1 MKMVFIQNL
10 SLSHFGITYISAV
23 LKRRGYLTD
32 VFVEGLHKDIVE
44 DVCRARP
51 DIVGFTCITGD
62 HQWVGKK
69 AAEIKRYLDVPI
81 IVGGPHPTYFPD
93 MIETENIDIIARGES
108 ENVVLELMA
117 RLQNKEEISN
127 IAGLW
132 VKKNG
137 RIYKNPVALLIGD
150 LDALP
155 FPDRNIYSKYDFLDK
170 EEEFQICSS
179 RGCPFSCSFCY
190 NASKKKLYFGQ
201 KVVRKRSVDN
211 IISEIQFLRQKYP
224 NLESIS
230 FNDDNLGLNP
240 KWFNEFCEKYGQLDA
255 PPPFIASLRAD
266 FISEERAKKL
276 KKANCFCVTIGL
288 ESGNAE
294 MRNNILKKDISNET
308 YLLAAR
314 FIKENGIKLRT
325 SNIIFLPGETIEMGF
340 ETLWLNKKMKVNYAW
355 VYPLQP
361 YPGTEIYQY
370 AVENG
375 FLDKEFSF
383 DDIDPLGML
392 KSPLERKLKD
402 GKKLKVLHRLFYYG
416 VKIPGFVYLLKLLVY
431 FPNNFIFEFLLR
443 FSLLINY
450 AKFHEISL
458 FRALMVVNRVFWT
471 ERHIRM
477 SLKDE
482 DMKEV

>member
-1 MKMVFIQNL
+1 M
-10 SLSHFGITYISAV
+10 
-23 LKRRGYLTD
+23 
-32 VFVEGLHKDIVE
+32 
-44 DVCRARP
+44 
-51 DIVGFTCITGD
+51 
-62 HQWVGKK
+62 
-69 AAEIKRYLDVPI
+69 
-81 IVGGPHPTYFPD
+81 
-93 MIETENIDIIARGES
+93 
-108 ENVVLELMA
+108 
-117 RLQNKEEISN
+117 
-127 IAGLW
+127 
-132 VKKNG
+132 
-137 RIYKNPVALLIGD
+137 
-150 LDALP
+150 
-155 FPDRNIYSKYDFLDK
+155 
-170 EEEFQICSS
+170 
-179 RGCPFSCSFCY
+179 
-190 NASKKKLYFGQ
+190 
-201 KVVRKRSVDN
+201 
-211 IISEIQFLRQKYP
+211 
-224 NLESIS
+224 
-230 FNDDNLGLNP
+230 
-240 KWFNEFCEKYGQLDA
+240 
-255 PPPFIASLRAD
+255 
-266 FISEERAKKL
+266 
-276 KKANCFCVTIGL
+276 TIGL

-471 ERHIRM
+471 ERRIRM